1 MKKLSQNLNSD
12 FIAAANRLGGRN
24 ARRKIVAYV
33 ESYEDVF
40 FWSNLLRP
48 LETPQ
53 YYFEVLL
60 PSRNTLCKGKKTALA
75 NHLGNRLGASMIA

>member
-40 FWSNLLRP
+40 F
-48 LETPQ
+48 
-53 YYFEVLL
+53 
-60 PSRNTLCKGKKTALA
+60 
-75 NHLGNRLGASMIA
+75 

>member
-40 FWSNLLRP
+40 SGATCCARSKRRNIISRCCCLRAIP
-48 LETPQ
+48 FAKVRKQLWPIIWATVWGHQ
-53 YYFEVLL
+53 
-60 PSRNTLCKGKKTALA
+60 
-75 NHLGNRLGASMIA
+75 